1 MATLLMPSATSR
13 ASVVCAHCGLTA
25 VEAESESEPA
35 DGPVFCCNACATAYA
50 IISTHGLG
58 AYHRFPE
65 RRSAAVRPSGRAFS
79 DFDHEAFAARYVTV
93 GADGQAHVELALE
106 GVHCA
111 SCVWLIERV
120 PLLVTGVARAELDV
134 RQSRASVTWDPA
146 AVALSNI
153 ARTLDALGYTPHPWR
168 GGERAALRRRDDRA
182 MLVRIGVAGAIATNA
197 MLLALAIYTGEF
209 ATMDRDSLQL
219 FRWLSL
225 MLTIPTLI
233 WPGRIFFTSAI
244 AALRA
249 RTVHMDVP
257 IAFALVAATA
267 RGTINTITGSGP
279 IYFDGVCVLV
289 FLLLVG
295 RFLQARGQRAATDAT
310 EQLFALTPA
319 TAHLIAADG
328 SIQDVPADAL
338 VIGITIAVRA
348 GETIPADG
356 EVIEGS
362 SRLNRAVLTGE
373 SAEVRADVGDTV
385 YAGTLNRSSALRISV
400 KATGD
405 DSRLARILAQVDE
418 SARRRAPVVLLADRL
433 ASRLVLVV
441 LSLAAATF
449 FIWLRRGN
457 PAAAWDNTIALLIS
471 TCPCALALATPLAM
485 SAAVGRAARTGIFV
499 KGGDTLESLSRPGWM
514 VLDKTG
520 TLTVGETTLVS
531 WHGDDA
537 IRPLILALESTATH
551 SIAAGFRR
559 AWPAIVPS
567 SDGHVRSTHTIGGG
581 IVGEL
586 DGRHVAI
593 GSPRFIATQHPDA
606 YWPAWTATDG
616 NTPVIVAVDGRIV
629 ARASFGDAIRPDALD
644 ALTTLRA
651 RGWRTLLLTGDEAA
665 VSHRV
670 GAALGF
676 ARDEI
681 VVEASPEEKA
691 RRVQMLV
698 ASVAGGTTP
707 RCVVM
712 VGDGVNDA
720 AAIAAATVGV
730 GVHGG
735 AEASLATADI
745 ALTRDGLAALV
756 ALDAGARRTMRVI
769 RRNIG
774 YAFAYN
780 TVGVLLAMTGHITPL
795 VAAVM
800 MPVSSLTVV
809 LCSWFSTTFT
819 SETA

>member
-1 MATLLMPSATSR
+1 MATLLMPSATAR
-13 ASVVCAHCGLTA
+13 VAVMCAHCSLPA
-25 VEAESESEPA
+25 VKAESVSA
-35 DGPVFCCNACATAYA
+35 DGPIFCCSACATAYA
-50 IISTHGLG
+50 IINTHGLS

-65 RRSAAVRPSGRAFS
+65 RRGAAVRPSGRAFS
-79 DFDHEAFAARYVTV
+79 DFDHEAFANRYITLGV
-93 GADGQAHVELALE
+93 DGLAHVELALE

-134 RQSRASVTWDPA
+134 RQSRACVAWDPS
-146 AVALSNI
+146 AVALSEI
-153 ARTLDALGYTPHPWR
+153 AQTLDALGYTPHPWR
-168 GGERAALRRRDDRA
+168 GGERAALRRLDDRA

-209 ATMDRDSLQL
+209 ATMDRGSLQL

-225 MLTIPTLI
+225 ILTIPTLI

-257 IAFALVAATA
+257 IAFALFAATT
-267 RGTINTITGSGP
+267 RGTINTISGSGP

-319 TAHLIAADG
+319 TAHLVADDG
-328 SIQDVPADAL
+328 STQDVPSDAL
-338 VIGITIAVRA
+338 AIGALIAVRA
-348 GETIPADG
+348 GETVPADG
-356 EVIEGS
+356 VVIEGS

-373 SAEVRADVGDTV
+373 SAEVHVDVGDTV
-385 YAGTLNRSSALRISV
+385 HAGTLNHSSELRISV
-400 KATGD
+400 KAAGD
-405 DSRLARILAQVDE
+405 DSRLAQILAQVDE

-433 ASRLVLVV
+433 ASRLVLAV
-441 LSLAAATF
+441 LVLAAATF
-449 FIWLRRGN
+449 FIWLRKGN
-457 PAAAWDNTIALLIS
+457 PTAAWDNTIALLIS

-485 SAAVGRAARTGIFV
+485 SAAVGRAARAGIFV

-520 TLTVGETTLVS
+520 TLTVGETTLLS
-531 WHGDDA
+531 WRGDDA
-537 IRPLILALESTATH
+537 IRPWILALESTSLH
-551 SIAAGFRR
+551 PVAAGFRR
-559 AWPAIVPS
+559 AWPMIAPS
-567 SDGHVRSTHTIGGG
+567 VGVQSTHTIGGG
-581 IVGEL
+581 IVGEF
-586 DGRHVAI
+586 DGRHIAI
-593 GSPRFIATQHPDA
+593 GSPRFVATQHPDA

-629 ARASFGDAIRPDALD
+629 ARAGFGDAIRPDALD

-651 RGWRTLLLTGDEAA
+651 RGWRTLLLTGDADA

-681 VVEASPEEKA
+681 IAEASPEEKA
-691 RRVQMLV
+691 VRVRMLV
-698 ASVAGGTTP
+698 ASVGGGKTP
-707 RCVVM
+707 PCVVM

-720 AAIAAATVGV
+720 AALAAATVGV

-745 ALTRDGLAALV
+745 AMTRDGLAALV
-756 ALDAGARRTMRVI
+756 ALDAGSRRTMRVI

-819 SETA
+819 SEIA